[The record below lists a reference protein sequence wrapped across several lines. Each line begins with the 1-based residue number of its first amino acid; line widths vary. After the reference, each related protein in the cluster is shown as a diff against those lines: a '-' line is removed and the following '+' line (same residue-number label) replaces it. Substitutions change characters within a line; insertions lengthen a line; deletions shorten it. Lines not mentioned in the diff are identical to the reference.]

1 MQRLELK
8 NGWKLTFAQNSEVQ
22 AHGFEPK
29 TCEEASVS
37 KFTQIEAEVPSSFE
51 RELYRNGICDNPFY
65 SDNIFSMRKYEGC
78 HQWYYT
84 YFDCPFKS
92 AQITFEGIDT
102 VADIF
107 VNGEKIGSVEN
118 MFLAHTFS
126 LENLRDKGNDLV
138 VHIYPASIAARKYPL
153 EPSLFAHRYNHAMLP
168 LRKSAGSFGW
178 DILPRI
184 VCGGIWREVY
194 LEERKTERFTQEYL
208 YTAKTDGSTAFLNLF
223 YTFDTE
229 ADDLSDYEIR
239 VYGKCGDD
247 EIVAV
252 EKPWHTAGTFMIE
265 KRNAKFWNPRGY
277 GEQNLYDMSVTLV
290 RNGVIL
296 DEKKYRFGIRTVE
309 LIRTPQAEPNGK
321 FEFLVNGKKVFIMG
335 TNWVLT
341 DSLHGEDRVRMQK
354 GLEYALDLGC
364 NMIRVWGGAT
374 YERDEF
380 YDYCDE
386 HGILVWQD
394 FMMACAVYP
403 DDERMIRLFK
413 EEAETIVRRLREH
426 ASLAVWAGDN
436 ECDMA
441 YQWIN
446 LGRDPFQNRL
456 TREILPEVVR
466 RCDVRR
472 PYIASSPCL
481 EPETFGNIRNMAENH
496 LWNWRVHFKAPYYAE
511 APTLF
516 ASETGYYGCPS
527 PTTLRTYLKN
537 PEKFYEDNGELT
549 KEYFAHSTSMCPD
562 EKDPYGY
569 RTKAMLAQV
578 KRLFTE
584 ELTDVVDIARGSQI
598 SQAEALKFFI
608 ERFRIRRSTHGGL
621 LWWNI
626 LDGWPQVSDAIVD
639 YYLCKKLSY
648 HYIQRSQQAVCLM
661 GEERNGKLCIF
672 GVNDLQEERKIAY
685 KITNLETDTLVAS
698 GEITLKA
705 DNVEVIKELNISEG
719 EQAFYLLEW
728 TDEQGKAYSNHFYT
742 NLNTISYQKYLVA
755 QKKAGYDIYYGFDGD

>member
-1 MQRLELK
+1 MERLELK
-8 NGWKLTFAQNSEVQ
+8 NGWKLTFAQNSEVK
-22 AHGFEPK
+22 ACGFDPK
-29 TCEEASVS
+29 TCEEAKNSS
-37 KFTQIEAEVPSSFE
+37 FTQIEAEVPSCFE
-51 RELYRNGICDNPFY
+51 RELYRNGICGDPFY

-78 HQWYYT
+78 HQLYYT
-84 YFDCPFKS
+84 HFDCPFKN

-107 VNGEKIGSVEN
+107 VNGKKVGSVEN
-118 MFLAHTFS
+118 MFLAHTFA
-126 LENLRDKGNDLV
+126 LENVREKHNDLV

-194 LEERKTERFTQEYL
+194 LEERKPERFTQEYL
-208 YTAKTDGSTAFLNLF
+208 YTAKTDGTTAFLNLF
-223 YTFDTE
+223 YTFETD

-247 EIVAV
+247 EIVAT

-277 GEQNLYDMSVTLV
+277 GEQNLYDMRVSLV
-290 RNGVIL
+290 KSGVAV
-296 DEKKYRFGIRTVE
+296 DEKRYRFGIRTVE
-309 LIRTPQAEPNGK
+309 LIRTPQAVPNGK
-321 FEFLVNGKKVFIMG
+321 FEFWVNGKKVFITG

-341 DSLHGEDRVRMQK
+341 DSMHGEDKMRRRK
-354 GLEYALDLGC
+354 GLEYARELGC

-374 YERDEF
+374 YECDEF
-380 YDYCDE
+380 YEYCDE

-403 DDERMIRLFK
+403 DDERMIALFK
-413 EEAETIVRRLREH
+413 QEAETVVRRLREH

-446 LGRDPFQNRL
+446 LGRDPFRNRL

-481 EPETFGNIRNMAENH
+481 EPETFGNMRNMAENH

-516 ASETGYYGCPS
+516 ASETGYYAFPS
-527 PTTLRTYLKN
+527 PATLRTYLKE
-537 PEKFYEDNGELT
+537 PEKFYEENGELT
-549 KEYFAHSTSMCPD
+549 KEYFAHSASMCPD

-569 RTKAMLAQV
+569 RTKAALEQA

-584 ELTDVVDIARGSQI
+584 DLTDMTDIARGSQI

-608 ERFRIRRSTHGGL
+608 ERFRIRRNTHGGL

-626 LDGWPQVSDAIVD
+626 LDGWPQVSDAVVD
-639 YYLCKKLSY
+639 YYLRKKLSY
-648 HYIQRSQQAVCLM
+648 HYIKRSQRPVCLM
-661 GEERNGKLCIF
+661 GEEQSGKLCIY
-672 GVNDLQEERKIAY
+672 GVNDTPKAVKISY
-685 KITNLETDTLVAS
+685 KITNLETDRVLSAGDAVLNEYASALVC
-698 GEITLKA
+698 GLDIP
-705 DNVEVIKELNISEG
+705 EG
-719 EQAFYLLEW
+719 EQAFCLIEW
-728 TDEQGKAYSNHFYT
+728 TEGAGKTYSNHFYT
-742 NLNTISYQKYLVA
+742 NLTKIGYRKYLAA
-755 QKKAGYDIYYGFDGD
+755 QKKAGYDDYEGFEGE